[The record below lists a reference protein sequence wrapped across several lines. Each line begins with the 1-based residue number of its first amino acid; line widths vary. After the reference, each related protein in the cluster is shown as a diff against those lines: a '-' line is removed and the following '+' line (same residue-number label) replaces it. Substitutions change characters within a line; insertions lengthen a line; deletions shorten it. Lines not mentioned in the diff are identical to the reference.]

1 MCAKICY
8 DGRQDYEEGWRT
20 GDPGKLKGAETG
32 KEDEGGEGI
41 EEGRGDDVGEW
52 RRVEDW

>member
-41 EEGRGDDVGEW
+41 EEGRGDGVGEW
-52 RRVEDW
+52 RRG